1 MNPVAIAKIVGIA
14 LIAVLVAGI
23 LLIGAMF
30 IGNFSVAGHR
40 ARLWGMDSPFSRVDS
55 ETRLNTT
62 ETGRVLN
69 FSALPEQVAEDEW
82 INKLKPGEWHI
93 TNGDDV
99 VVNTIIINV
108 IAIPVNITSTTGR
121 STISFNDRIFG
132 LANTRETERAMEAK
146 RDRDLAT
153 AERNRDRHI
162 RDLAAKAANET
173 LWAERLKEIDE
184 EIKTLKSDTLN
195 PLDNL
200 FRVSAVNSGT
210 RGRTLTITLNESE
223 GFLAYGNSVLHVAI
237 NERFFDDTTFAR
249 SIIINTERGH
259 VNMTTPIITEATA
272 ARRGELLD
280 LIVAR
285 YDSAGM
291 TYNRANGTIRLTSTW
306 ALMDSEA
313 VRDRLSRQLTTNQ
326 SRQLR
331 EWEDEL
337 ATLARVYHRLGRF
350 EVNSTG
356 ERALFRRAGDTN
368 ITIVGTEIRHFVS
381 FNGVGHVDLSRARI
395 NHRADIVTQSGN
407 VTLGDAIVSTNERA
421 VIVRSNSSH
430 VTFGTIAGGFSY
442 MGFDDNP
449 LRDERVEVAAAGR
462 VSGSVV
468 GGLFFTR
475 NKDAEITIGRI
486 VGRMDAEITGDGTL
500 TVTHFI
506 QTTNAESF
514 INANSGDINIR
525 NANTIHNLR
534 IRTTSGNISLSARSQ
549 SAEDVNSK
557 IILETRS
564 GRVNFNGRA
573 ETVDRTGT
581 GNAVGTVLAASNFVG
596 VLEANISGGSLNIR
610 EIAATVLIDVTATGG
625 ANVDARINNFRNE
638 SIIRA
643 QSGRINLALVSTRR
657 AVIEFEGNNLPN
669 ISNVIGY
676 NVWSEGVVR
685 IHGAEPTDSKFLI
698 RNTSGS
704 GNISSFT

>member
-1 MNPVAIAKIVGIA
+1 
-14 LIAVLVAGI
+14 
-23 LLIGAMF
+23 
-30 IGNFSVAGHR
+30 
-40 ARLWGMDSPFSRVDS
+40 
-55 ETRLNTT
+55 
-62 ETGRVLN
+62 
-69 FSALPEQVAEDEW
+69 
-82 INKLKPGEWHI
+82 
-93 TNGDDV
+93 
-99 VVNTIIINV
+99 
-108 IAIPVNITSTTGR
+108 
-121 STISFNDRIFG
+121 
-132 LANTRETERAMEAK
+132 
-146 RDRDLAT
+146 
-153 AERNRDRHI
+153 
-162 RDLAAKAANET
+162 
-173 LWAERLKEIDE
+173 
-184 EIKTLKSDTLN
+184 
-195 PLDNL
+195 
-200 FRVSAVNSGT
+200 
-210 RGRTLTITLNESE
+210 
-223 GFLAYGNSVLHVAI
+223 
-237 NERFFDDTTFAR
+237 
-249 SIIINTERGH
+249 
-259 VNMTTPIITEATA
+259 
-272 ARRGELLD
+272 
-280 LIVAR
+280 
-285 YDSAGM
+285 
-291 TYNRANGTIRLTSTW
+291 
-306 ALMDSEA
+306 
-313 VRDRLSRQLTTNQ
+313 
-326 SRQLR
+326 
-331 EWEDEL
+331 
-337 ATLARVYHRLGRF
+337 
-350 EVNSTG
+350 
-356 ERALFRRAGDTN
+356 
-368 ITIVGTEIRHFVS
+368 
-381 FNGVGHVDLSRARI
+381 
-395 NHRADIVTQSGN
+395 
-407 VTLGDAIVSTNERA
+407 
-421 VIVRSNSSH
+421 
-430 VTFGTIAGGFSY
+430 